1 MFPTSLPSTALSPE
15 QLRAPSAPSA
25 PSDQDLVILADTQG
39 DRRNALKFLLEW
51 AGYRVLETGHLAECL
66 AWVHRLPAQIQ
77 AVVTAETVGRGK
89 ALAARVLAANPS
101 LPVLEFSEEELDAT
115 VDALLRPDSDV
126 LTVPPLRHG
135 SFLEL
140 VRKALERNL
149 EWSACPDDE
158 WAAEAVA

>member
-1 MFPTSLPSTALSPE
+1 MFPSTLPVTTLSPE
-15 QLRAPSAPSA
+15 TLRAPA
-25 PSDQDLVILADTQG
+25 DQDLVILADTQG

-89 ALAARVLAANPS
+89 ALAARVLASNPS

-115 VDALLRPDSDV
+115 VDALLRPDSDEF
-126 LTVPPLRHG
+126 TVPPLRHG
-135 SFLEL
+135 NFLEL
-140 VRKALERNL
+140 MRKALERNL
-149 EWSACPDDE
+149 EWRACPDDE